1 MTSETSIKPIPQPPG
16 KPLIGNAVTVDSSRM
31 IQSLM
36 ELADKYG
43 PIFKLDMMG
52 TSIVMVSGAAL
63 VAEVC
68 DEKRFDKTVR
78 GPLKRLRLIAG
89 DGLFTGNT
97 DDPNWSKAHNI
108 LLPSFSQKA
117 MGGYLPMMTDIATQL
132 MKKWERLNSDDVID
146 VPKDM
151 IRLTLDTIGVCGF
164 GYRFNSFYREDF
176 HPFIEALN
184 RTLGTTLNMRGIPG
198 EKLFKGEQIKQL
210 RADAAYMNNLVDEII
225 LERRNQGSDSPKDLL
240 DFMLSGRDAVTGERL
255 SDENIRYQINT
266 FLIAGHETTSG
277 LLSFTLYYLLKNRD
291 VLTRAYAEVDEVF
304 GRNID
309 RTPTLSEI
317 GRLPYI
323 RAILSEAL
331 RLWPTAPALGLAPYE
346 DEIIGGKYAIP
357 KGTFTTVLIPSLHR
371 DSSIWGENPDQFN
384 PDHFAP
390 EAEAS
395 RDPAA
400 YKPFGNG
407 QRACIGR
414 QFAIQESILVLGMI
428 LQRFDLFD
436 HTDYQLDIKE
446 TLSIKPDE
454 FFIKARLRDDVER
467 GGASVASDETV
478 ANIHSAA
485 PVPSHGTP
493 LLVLYGS
500 NLGSSESFARE
511 LAQKAEFSGF
521 EVKLAELDA
530 YVGKLPSEGAVA
542 IACSSYNGMPPD
554 NASKF
559 VDWLEQSD
567 PESKKL
573 KGVNYIVLGCGNS
586 DWAATFQ
593 IVPRK
598 IDAAL
603 SALGAT
609 RIVDREELD
618 ARGDVDTQFHEWL
631 DALIPQLGDE
641 FDLDLSINSDAIA
654 EPLYSVE
661 ITESV
666 TANAVADRLGAR
678 EVEVISN
685 SELKDIS
692 KDEGRSTRHIEVK
705 LPIGMDYQPGDH
717 LCVVPVNDE
726 AVVERLLR
734 CFKLE
739 ADTYVRIDSR
749 SEMRGPYP
757 SGSTFSVHH
766 LAQTAG
772 ELQAVATR
780 RDIAALARFSECPNS
795 RSALEALANSSQENG
810 RDTYTTDV
818 LEKRKSVLDLLEEFP
833 ACDLPLAVFL
843 ELIPFLTPRYY
854 SISSAPDDATD
865 SDAGHCSITVG
876 VTRGPALSGK
886 GEFKGTCS
894 NYLAGLKP
902 GDKFQAVVRE
912 PTANFRLPDDPA
924 QPIIMVGPG
933 TGIAPFRGFLQKRD
947 KLQQGGAKLGEAM
960 LFFGCRQPDHD
971 YLYRDE
977 LEDYGHRGV
986 ASVYT
991 AFSRQEGSRTYVQDL
1006 IAHKA
1011 DKVWSLIEGGA
1022 RIYICGDGARMEP
1035 DVRKALT
1042 SIYAEKT
1049 GCSQNEAATWIEG
1062 MIEQERYLLD
1072 VWVG

>member
-1 MTSETSIKPIPQPPG
+1 MDSQTLLEPIPQPPG
-16 KPLIGNAVTVDSSRM
+16 KPLIGNAVTVDSARM

-36 ELADKYG
+36 ELADEYG

-52 TSIVMVSGAAL
+52 TPIIMVSGADL

-89 DGLFTGNT
+89 DGLFTGDT
-97 DDPNWSKAHNI
+97 QDPNWSKAHHI

-117 MGGYLPMMTDIATQL
+117 MGGYLPMMTDIANQL
-132 MKKWERLNSDDVID
+132 MMKWERLNTDDVID

-198 EKLFKGEQIKQL
+198 EKLFKGDQIKQL
-210 RADAAYMNNLVDEII
+210 HRDAAYMNNLVDEII
-225 LERRNQGSDSPKDLL
+225 RERRSQGGGGPEDLL

-291 VLTRAYAEVDEVF
+291 VLKRAYAEVDEVL

-309 RTPTLSEI
+309 RAPTLPEI

-331 RLWPTAPALGLAPYE
+331 RLWPTAPALGLAPYK

-371 DSSIWGENPDQFN
+371 DASEWGNDPEQFN
-384 PDHFAP
+384 PDHFTP
-390 EAEAS
+390 EAEAA
-395 RDPAA
+395 RNPAA

-467 GGASVASDETV
+467 GGADAALDNAAGEMPAAVA
-478 ANIHSAA
+478 
-485 PVPSHGTP
+485 VPSHGTP

-511 LAQKAEFSGF
+511 IAQRAEFSGF
-521 EVKLAELDA
+521 DVKMAELDG
-530 YVGKLPSEGAVA
+530 YVGQLPTEGAVA

-559 VDWLEQSD
+559 TDWLEHNDASSVTL
-567 PESKKL
+567 E
-573 KGVNYIVLGCGNS
+573 GVSYFVLGCGNS

-593 IVPRK
+593 VVPRK
-598 IDAAL
+598 IDARME
-603 SALGAT
+603 ALGAR
-609 RIVDREELD
+609 RIAGTEELD
-618 ARGDVDTQFHEWL
+618 ARGDVDTQFHDWL
-631 DALIPQLGDE
+631 DALIPQLGTE
-641 FDLDLSINSDAIA
+641 FGVPVETEAGALA
-654 EPLYSVE
+654 EPLYSVQ
-661 ITESV
+661 ITQSV

-678 EVEVISN
+678 EVEVVS
-685 SELKDIS
+685 STELKDTS
-692 KDEGRSTRHIEVK
+692 HEEGRSTKHIEVA
-705 LPIGMDYQPGDH
+705 LPEGMTYRPGDH
-717 LCVVPVNDE
+717 LCVVPVNDD

-734 CFKLE
+734 RFKL
-739 ADTYVRIDSR
+739 ARDTYVRIESR
-749 SEMRGPYP
+749 SEMRGPFP
-757 SGSTFSVHH
+757 SGSTFSVQH

-772 ELQAVATR
+772 ELQAIATR
-780 RDIAALARFSECPNS
+780 RDVAALARYSQCPNS
-795 RSALEALANSSQENG
+795 RAALEALAEPAAKG
-810 RDTYTTDV
+810 ETDAYTTEI
-818 LEKRKSVLDLLEEFP
+818 LEKRKSVLDILEDFP

-843 ELIPFLTPRYY
+843 ELIPFLSPRYY
-854 SISSAPDDATD
+854 SIA
-865 SDAGHCSITVG
+865 SDPHHNPGHCSITVG
-876 VTRGPALSGK
+876 VTRGPAMSGK

-894 NYLAGLKP
+894 TYLAGLRP
-902 GDKFQAVVRE
+902 GDRFQAIVRE
-912 PTANFRLPDDPA
+912 PTANFRLPEDHS
-924 QPIIMVGPG
+924 QPVIMVGPG
-933 TGIAPFRGFLQKRD
+933 TGIAPFRGFLQQRD
-947 KLQQGGAKLGEAM
+947 RLQQAGKNLGDAL
-960 LFFGCRQPDHD
+960 LFFGCRHPDHD
-971 YLYRDE
+971 YLYREE
-977 LEDYGHRGV
+977 LEDYDRRGV
-986 ASVYT
+986 ASVFA
-991 AFSRQEGSRTYVQDL
+991 AFSRHDGSRTYVQDC
-1006 IAHKA
+1006 IVEHA
-1011 DKVWSLIEGGA
+1011 DRVWELIEQGA
-1022 RIYICGDGARMEP
+1022 RIYICGDGAKMEP
-1035 DVRKALT
+1035 DVRGTLA
-1042 SIYAEKT
+1042 SIYARKT
-1049 GCSQNEAATWIEG
+1049 DCSGAEADSWIES
-1062 MIEQERYLLD
+1062 MIDRERYLLD

>member
-1 MTSETSIKPIPQPPG
+1 MDPKTSLEPIPQPPG
-16 KPLIGNAVTVDSSRM
+16 KPLIGNAVTVDSSRL

-36 ELADKYG
+36 ELAEQYG

-52 TSIVMVSGAAL
+52 TPIIMVSGTDL

-117 MGGYLPMMTDIATQL
+117 MGGYLPMMTDIANQL
-132 MKKWERLNSDDVID
+132 MVKWERLNSDDVID

-176 HPFIEALN
+176 HPFIQALN

-198 EKLFKGEQIKQL
+198 EKLFKGAAIKQL
-210 RADAAYMNNLVDEII
+210 HQDAAYMNNLVDEII
-225 LERRNQGSDSPKDLL
+225 LERRNQGGDGPEDLL
-240 DFMLSGRDAVTGERL
+240 DFMLSGRDAITGERL

-291 VLTRAYAEVDEVF
+291 VLKRAYAEVDEIL

-371 DSSIWGENPDQFN
+371 DPSEWGDDPEQFD
-384 PDHFAP
+384 PDHFTP

-395 RDPAA
+395 RNPAA

-454 FFIKARLRDDVER
+454 FFIKARLRDDVVR
-467 GGASVASDETV
+467 GGAGTPIDDTATQSPA
-478 ANIHSAA
+478 AA
-485 PVPSHGTP
+485 PALSHGTP

-521 EVKLAELDA
+521 DVRLAELDA
-530 YVGKLPSEGAVA
+530 FAGKLPTEGAVA

-559 VDWLEQSD
+559 ADWLEHSD
-567 PESKKL
+567 PASVKL
-573 KGVNYIVLGCGNS
+573 DGVSYLVLGCGNS

-593 IVPRK
+593 VVPRK
-598 IDAAL
+598 IDARL
-603 SALGAT
+603 EALGAR
-609 RIVDREELD
+609 RITSTEELD
-618 ARGDVDTQFHEWL
+618 ARGDVDTQFHDWL
-631 DALIPQLGDE
+631 DALIPQLGNE
-641 FDLDLSINSDAIA
+641 FDVSIESEAGVIA

-661 ITESV
+661 ITQSV
-666 TANAVADRLGAR
+666 TANAVADRIGAR
-678 EVEVISN
+678 EVEVVSVT
-685 SELKDIS
+685 ELKDTS
-692 KDEGRSTRHIEVK
+692 QEDGRSTKHIEIA
-705 LPIGMDYQPGDH
+705 LPDGMTYRPGDH

-726 AVVERLLR
+726 AIVERLLKR
-734 CFKLE
+734 FKLE
-739 ADTYVRIDSR
+739 RETYVRIESR
-749 SEMRGPYP
+749 SEMRGPFP
-757 SGSTFSVHH
+757 SGSTFSVQH

-780 RDIAALARFSECPNS
+780 RDIAALARYSECPNS
-795 RSALEALANSSQENG
+795 RSALEALAKPAEDG
-810 RDTYTTDV
+810 GADAYTKEV
-818 LEKRKSVLDLLEEFP
+818 LEKRKSVLDILEEFP

-843 ELIPFLTPRYY
+843 ELIPFLSPRYY
-854 SISSAPDDATD
+854 SISSAPDHTP
-865 SDAGHCSITVG
+865 GRCSITVG
-876 VTRGPALSGK
+876 VVEGPALSGK

-894 NYLAGLKP
+894 NYLSAMEQ
-902 GDKFQAVVRE
+902 GDRFQAIIRE
-912 PTANFRLPDDPA
+912 PTANFRLPEDPSR
-924 QPIIMVGPG
+924 PVIMVGPG
-933 TGIAPFRGFLQKRD
+933 TGIAPFRGFLQQRERM
-947 KLQQGGAKLGEAM
+947 QQEGTKIGDAM
-960 LFFGCRQPDHD
+960 LFFGCRHPEHD

-977 LEDYGHRGV
+977 IEEYDRRGV
-986 ASVYT
+986 ASVYA
-991 AFSRQEGSRTYVQDL
+991 AFSRHTEPCTYVQDR
-1006 IAHKA
+1006 IAEQA
-1011 DKVWSLIEGGA
+1011 DRVWELLEQGA
-1022 RIYICGDGARMEP
+1022 LIYICGDGARMEP
-1035 DVRKALT
+1035 DVRKALAA
-1042 SIYAEKT
+1042 IYAKKKD
-1049 GCSQNEAATWIEG
+1049 CSQDDAVNWIES
-1062 MIEQERYLLD
+1062 MIENERYLLD

>member
-1 MTSETSIKPIPQPPG
+1 MASHTTFAEIPQPPT
-16 KPLIGNAVTVDSSRM
+16 KPLIGNAMTVDAERM

-36 ELADKYG
+36 ELAEEHG

-52 TSIVMVSGAAL
+52 TPLIMVSSAEL
-63 VAEVC
+63 VGEVC
-68 DEKRFDKTVR
+68 DERRFDKTVR

-89 DGLFTGNT
+89 DGLFTGDT
-97 DDPNWSKAHNI
+97 DNPNWAKAHNI

-117 MGGYLPMMTDIATQL
+117 MGGYLPMMTDIANQL
-132 MKKWERLNSDDVID
+132 MLKWERANSDDVID

-198 EKLFKGEQIKQL
+198 EKLFKGDQIKQL
-210 RADAAYMNNLVDEII
+210 HRDAAYMNNLVDEII
-225 LERRNQGSDSPKDLL
+225 RERRSQGGDGPEDLL
-240 DFMLSGRDAVTGERL
+240 DFMLKGRDAVTGERL

-277 LLSFTLYYLLKNRD
+277 LLSFTIYYLLKNRD
-291 VLTRAYAEVDEVF
+291 VLKRAYVEVDEVL

-309 RTPTLSEI
+309 RAPTLSEI

-323 RAILSEAL
+323 RAILFEAL

-346 DEIIGGKYAIP
+346 DEVIGGKYAIP

-371 DSSIWGENPDQFN
+371 DTAVWGDNPEQFN
-384 PDHFAP
+384 PDHFTP
-390 EAEAS
+390 EAEAA

-454 FFIKARLRDDVER
+454 FFIKARLREDVER
-467 GGASVASDETV
+467 GGTASVEDTV
-478 ANIHSAA
+478 ADSETAA

-521 EVKLAELDA
+521 DVTLAELDA
-530 YVGKLPSEGAVA
+530 FAGKLPSHGAVA

-554 NASKF
+554 NAAKF
-559 VDWLEQSD
+559 VDWLEGTTSA
-567 PESKKL
+567 ETKL
-573 KGVNYIVLGCGNS
+573 DGVSYLMLGCGNS

-593 IVPRK
+593 DVPRK

-603 SALGAT
+603 EDLGAK
-609 RIVDREELD
+609 RIVETEELD
-618 ARGDVDTQFHEWL
+618 ARGDVDTQFHDWL
-631 DALIPQLGDE
+631 DELMPQLGDE
-641 FDLDLSINSDAIA
+641 FGLDLLGGSDAAA
-654 EPLYSVE
+654 EPLYTVE
-661 ITESV
+661 VTESI
-666 TANAVADRLGAR
+666 TANTVAGRLGAR
-678 EVEVISN
+678 EVEVLSN
-685 SELKDIS
+685 TELKDTS
-692 KDEGRSTRHIEVK
+692 QGEGRSTRHIEVK
-705 LPIGMDYQPGDH
+705 LPDGMHYQPGDH
-717 LCVVPVNDE
+717 LCVVPLNDD
-726 AVVERLLR
+726 AVVERLLKR
-734 CFKLE
+734 FRLDR
-739 ADTYVRIDSR
+739 DTYVRIESR
-749 SEMRGPYP
+749 SEMRGPFP
-757 SGSTFSVHH
+757 SGSTFSVYN

-772 ELQAVATR
+772 ELQSVATR
-780 RDIAALARFSECPNS
+780 RDIAMLARYSECPNS
-795 RSALEALANSSQENG
+795 RSALEALAQPAADDG
-810 RDTYTTDV
+810 TDAYTSEV
-818 LEKRKSVLDLLEEFP
+818 LEKRKSVLDILEDYP

-843 ELIPFLTPRYY
+843 ELIPFLSPRYY
-854 SISSAPDDATD
+854 SISSAPAHKPGT
-865 SDAGHCSITVG
+865 CSITVG

-894 NYLAGLKP
+894 TYLAGLAP
-902 GDKFQAVVRE
+902 GDRFQAVVKK
-912 PTANFRLPDDPA
+912 PTSDFRLPDDPS

-933 TGIAPFRGFLQKRD
+933 TGIAPFRGFLQQRD
-947 KLQQGGAKLGEAM
+947 HLQKEGGKLGDAL
-960 LFFGCRQPDHD
+960 LFFGCRHPDYD

-977 LEDYGHRGV
+977 LADYGNRDV
-986 ASVYT
+986 AEIYA
-991 AFSRQEGSRTYVQDL
+991 AFSRHGGARTYVQDL
-1006 IAHKA
+1006 IKREAQR
-1011 DKVWSLIEGGA
+1011 VWTLIDQGA

-1035 DVRKALT
+1035 DVREALKV
-1042 SIYAEKT
+1042 IYAEKARA
-1049 GCSQNEAATWIEG
+1049 SEDDASRWIET
-1062 MIEQERYLLD
+1062 MIEKERYVLD

>member
-1 MTSETSIKPIPQPPG
+1 MV
-16 KPLIGNAVTVDSSRM
+16 GNALTVDSSRM

-36 ELADKYG
+36 ELADEYG

-52 TSIVMVSGAAL
+52 TPLVIVSSADL

-97 DDPNWSKAHNI
+97 DDPNWAKAHNI

-117 MGGYLPMMTDIATQL
+117 MGGYLPMMIDIASQL
-132 MKKWERLNSDDVID
+132 MLKWERLNSDDAID

-184 RTLGTTLNMRGIPG
+184 RTLGTTLKMRGIPG

-210 RADAAYMNNLVDEII
+210 QHDAAYMNNLVDAII
-225 LERRNQGSDSPKDLL
+225 LERRNQGGDGPGDLL

-291 VLTRAYAEVDEVF
+291 VLKRAYAEVDDVL

-309 RTPTLSEI
+309 RAPTLAEI

-323 RAILSEAL
+323 RSILSESL

-371 DSSIWGENPDQFN
+371 DASVWGKDPDQFD
-384 PDHFAP
+384 PDHFTP
-390 EAEAS
+390 EAEAT
-395 RDPAA
+395 RHPAA

-414 QFAIQESILVLGMI
+414 QFALQESILVLGMI

-467 GGASVASDETV
+467 GGANAQPQER
-478 ANIHSAA
+478 SADLPA
-485 PVPSHGTP
+485 AAQVPGHGTP
-493 LLVLYGS
+493 LLVLFGS
-500 NLGSSESFARE
+500 NLGSSENFARE

-521 EVKLAELDA
+521 DVRLAELDA
-530 YVGKLPSEGAVA
+530 YAGKLPNEGAVA

-559 VDWLEQSD
+559 VDWLEHTD
-567 PESKKL
+567 PASAKL
-573 KGVNYIVLGCGNS
+573 ADVAYFVLGCGNS
-586 DWAATFQ
+586 DWASTFQ
-593 IVPRK
+593 LVPRK
-598 IDAAL
+598 IDRQLEAM
-603 SALGAT
+603 GAR
-609 RIVDREELD
+609 RIVGTTELD
-618 ARGDVDTQFHEWL
+618 ARGDVDTQFHNWL

-641 FDLDLSINSDAIA
+641 FGVDLAGDADAIA
-654 EPLYSVE
+654 QPLYSVE
-661 ITESV
+661 ITQSV
-666 TANAVADRLGAR
+666 TANAVADRVGAR
-678 EVEVISN
+678 EVEVVSVT
-685 SELKDIS
+685 ELKDTS
-692 KDEGRSTRHIEVK
+692 QEEGRSTRHIEVN
-705 LPIGMDYQPGDH
+705 LPDGMKYQPGDH
-717 LCVVPVNDE
+717 LCVVPVNEE
-726 AVVERLLR
+726 AVVARLLQR
-734 CFKLE
+734 FGLTR
-739 ADTYVRIDSR
+739 DTYVRIESR
-749 SEMRGPYP
+749 SEMRGPFP
-757 SGSTFSVHH
+757 SGSTFSVHN
-766 LAQTAG
+766 LAETAG

-780 RDIAALARFSECPNS
+780 RDIATLARYAECPKS
-795 RSALEALANSSQENG
+795 RSALEALAKPAEANG
-810 RDTYTTDV
+810 DETYTTEILD
-818 LEKRKSVLDLLEEFP
+818 KRKSVLDILEEFP

-843 ELIPFLTPRYY
+843 ELIPFLSPRYY
-854 SISSAPDDATD
+854 SISSAPEQ
-865 SDAGHCSITVG
+865 SSGRCSITVG
-876 VTRGPALSGK
+876 VVEGPALSGK
-886 GEFKGTCS
+886 GAFKGTCS
-894 NYLAGLKP
+894 NYLAGLNP
-902 GDKFQAVVRE
+902 GDRFQAVVRE
-912 PTANFRLPDDPA
+912 PTANFRLPHDPA

-933 TGIAPFRGFLQKRD
+933 TGIAPFRGFLQQRD
-947 KLQQGGAKLGEAM
+947 RLQLGGAALGDAL
-960 LFFGCRQPDHD
+960 LFFGCRHPDHD

-977 LEDYGHRGV
+977 LADYDRRGV
-986 ASVYT
+986 ATVYA
-991 AFSRQEGSRTYVQDL
+991 AFSRHNGSQTYVQDL
-1006 IAHKA
+1006 IAQEA
-1011 DKVWSLIEGGA
+1011 DRIWALIERGA

-1035 DVRKALT
+1035 GVRKALS
-1042 SIYAEKT
+1042 SIYVQKT
-1049 GCSQNEAATWIEG
+1049 GCSPIDAVRWIEA
-1062 MIEQERYLLD
+1062 MIEKERYLLD
-1072 VWVG
+1072 VWVS

>member
-1 MTSETSIKPIPQPPG
+1 MASRTSLDPIPQPPG
-16 KPLIGNAVTVDSSRM
+16 KPLIGNAFTVDSSRL

-36 ELADKYG
+36 ELADEYG

-52 TSIVMVSGAAL
+52 TPLIIVSSADL

-97 DDPNWSKAHNI
+97 DDPNWAKAHNI

-117 MGGYLPMMTDIATQL
+117 MGGYLPMMTDIASQL
-132 MKKWERLNSDDVID
+132 MLKWERLNSDEVID

-184 RTLGTTLNMRGIPG
+184 RTLGTTLGMRGIPG
-198 EKLFKGEQIKQL
+198 EKLFKGEQLKQL
-210 RADAAYMNNLVDEII
+210 QQDAAYMNNLVDEII
-225 LERRNQGSDSPKDLL
+225 LERRNLGGDGQGDLL
-240 DFMLSGRDAVTGERL
+240 DFMLLGRDAVTGERL

-291 VLTRAYAEVDEVF
+291 VLKRAYAEVDEVL

-309 RTPTLSEI
+309 RAPTLPEI

-323 RAILSEAL
+323 RSILSEAL
-331 RLWPTAPALGLAPYE
+331 RLWPTAPALGLAPY
-346 DEIIGGKYAIP
+346 DDVIIGGKYAVP

-371 DSSIWGENPDQFN
+371 DTSVWGDDPEQFN
-384 PDHFAP
+384 PDHFTP

-395 RDPAA
+395 RHPAA

-414 QFAIQESILVLGMI
+414 QFALQESILVLGMI

-454 FFIKARLRDDVER
+454 FFIKARLREDIER
-467 GGASVASDETV
+467 GGADTGSEAVIGNMPA
-478 ANIHSAA
+478 IA

-493 LLVLYGS
+493 LLVLFGS

-521 EVKLAELDA
+521 DVELAELDA
-530 YVGKLPSEGAVA
+530 YAGKLPTEGAIA

-567 PESKKL
+567 PVL
-573 KGVNYIVLGCGNS
+573 AQLDGVAYFVLGCGNS
-586 DWAATFQ
+586 DWASTFQ
-593 IVPRK
+593 LVPRK
-598 IDAAL
+598 IDLQLA
-603 SALGAT
+603 SMGAR
-609 RIVDREELD
+609 RITGTEELD
-618 ARGDVDTQFHEWL
+618 ARGDVDTQFHDWL

-641 FDLDLSINSDAIA
+641 FGVDLEGESDAIA
-654 EPLYSVE
+654 QPLYSVE
-661 ITESV
+661 LTESV
-666 TANAVADRLGAR
+666 TANAVADRVGAR
-678 EVEVISN
+678 EVEVVSN
-685 SELKDIS
+685 TELKDIS
-692 KDEGRSTRHIEVK
+692 KGEGRSTRHIEVK
-705 LPIGMDYQPGDH
+705 LPDGMQYQPGDH

-726 AVVERLLR
+726 VVVERLLR
-734 CFKLE
+734 RFKLDR
-739 ADTYVRIDSR
+739 DTYVRIESR
-749 SEMRGPYP
+749 SEMRGPFP
-757 SGSTFSVHH
+757 SGSTFSVQH

-780 RDIAALARFSECPNS
+780 RDIAALARYSECPKS
-795 RSALEALANSSQENG
+795 RSALEELAKPADANG
-810 RDTYTTDV
+810 GDTYTTEI
-818 LEKRKSVLDLLEEFP
+818 LEKRKSVLDILEEFP

-843 ELIPFLTPRYY
+843 ELIPFLSPRYY
-854 SISSAPDDATD
+854 SISSAPEKG
-865 SDAGHCSITVG
+865 SGRCSITVG
-876 VTRGPALSGK
+876 VVEGPALSGK
-886 GEFKGTCS
+886 GDFKGTCS
-894 NYLAGLKP
+894 NYLAELPP
-902 GDKFQAVVRE
+902 GERFKAIVRE
-912 PTANFRLPDDPA
+912 PTANFRLPNDPS

-933 TGIAPFRGFLQKRD
+933 TGIAPFRGFLQQRD
-947 KLQQGGAKLGEAM
+947 MLQQTGTTLGEAL
-960 LFFGCRQPDHD
+960 LFFGCHHPDHD

-977 LEDYGHRGV
+977 LADYDRRGV
-986 ASVYT
+986 ASVHT
-991 AFSRQEGSRTYVQDL
+991 AFSRHDGSRTYVQDL
-1006 IAHKA
+1006 IAQQA
-1011 DKVWSLIEGGA
+1011 DRIWAQLERGA

-1035 DVRKALT
+1035 DVRRALASVYAQKAN
-1042 SIYAEKT
+1042 
-1049 GCSQNEAATWIEG
+1049 CSQSDAAAWIEA
-1062 MIEQERYLLD
+1062 MIEEERYLLD
-1072 VWVG
+1072 VWVS

>member
-1 MTSETSIKPIPQPPG
+1 MASETSLHPIPQPPG
-16 KPLIGNAVTVDSSRM
+16 KPFIGNTVTVDASRM

-36 ELADKYG
+36 GLAEEHG

-52 TSIVMVSGAAL
+52 TTIIMVSGADL

-117 MGGYLPMMTDIATQL
+117 MGGYLPMMTDIAGQL

-184 RTLGTTLNMRGIPG
+184 RTLSTTLNMRGIPG
-198 EKLFKGEQIKQL
+198 EKLFKGEQIRQL
-210 RADAAYMNNLVDEII
+210 HTDTAYMNNLVDEII
-225 LERRNQGSDSPKDLL
+225 LERRNQGGDGPEDLL

-291 VLTRAYAEVDEVF
+291 VLKRAYAEVDEVL

-309 RTPTLSEI
+309 RSPTLSEI
-317 GRLPYI
+317 GKLPYI

-331 RLWPTAPALGLAPYE
+331 RLWPTAPALGLAPFE
-346 DEIIGGKYAIP
+346 DEIIGGRYAIP

-371 DSSIWGENPDQFN
+371 DTSVWGDNADQFN
-384 PDHFAP
+384 PDHFTPA
-390 EAEAS
+390 AEAS

-454 FFIKARLRDDVER
+454 FFIKAKLRDDVER
-467 GGASVASDETV
+467 GRIATESDGNAREMPVGA
-478 ANIHSAA
+478 
-485 PVPSHGTP
+485 PLPSHGTP

-500 NLGSSESFARE
+500 NLGASESFARE
-511 LAQKAEFSGF
+511 LAQRGEFSGF
-521 EVKLAELDA
+521 DVKLAELDA
-530 YVGKLPSEGAVA
+530 YTGKLPSEGAVA

-559 VDWLEQSD
+559 VDWLEESD
-567 PESKKL
+567 STVTKL
-573 KGVNYIVLGCGNS
+573 DGVNYIMLGCGNS

-593 IVPRK
+593 VVPRK

-603 SALGAT
+603 NSLGAK
-609 RIVDREELD
+609 RIVDTEELD

-631 DALIPQLGDE
+631 DALIPQLGDQ
-641 FDLDLSINSDAIA
+641 FNVDLGEEADAVA

-666 TANAVADRLGAR
+666 TANAVASRVGAR
-678 EVEVISN
+678 EVEVVSN
-685 SELKDIS
+685 AELKDTS
-692 KDEGRSTRHIEVK
+692 QDDGRSTRHIEVK
-705 LPIGMDYQPGDH
+705 LPSGMSYQPGDH

-734 CFKLE
+734 RFKLDS
-739 ADTYVRIDSR
+739 DTYVRINSR
-749 SEMRGPYP
+749 SDMRGPFP
-757 SGSTFSVHH
+757 SGSTFSVQH

-780 RDIAALARFSECPNS
+780 RDIVMLARYSECPKS
-795 RSALEALANSSQENG
+795 RSALEALAKSSERNEP
-810 RDTYTTDV
+810 DTYTTEV
-818 LEKRKSVLDLLEEFP
+818 MEKRKSVLDILEEFP

-843 ELIPFLTPRYY
+843 ELIPFLSPRYY
-854 SISSAPDDATD
+854 SISSAPQNMP
-865 SDAGHCSITVG
+865 GQCSITVG
-876 VTRGPALSGK
+876 VTRGPAMSGK
-886 GEFKGTCS
+886 GVFKGTCS
-894 NYLAGLKP
+894 NYLAALKP
-902 GDKFQAVVRE
+902 GDQFQAVVRE
-912 PTANFRLPDDPA
+912 PTANFRLPDNLS
-924 QPIIMVGPG
+924 QPILMVGPG
-933 TGIAPFRGFLQKRD
+933 TGIAPFRGFLQQRNSLK
-947 KLQQGGAKLGEAM
+947 QGGAVLGDAM
-960 LFFGCRQPDHD
+960 LFFGCRHPDHD

-977 LEDYGHRGV
+977 LENYGERGV
-986 ASVYT
+986 ASIHA
-991 AFSRQEGSRTYVQDL
+991 AFSRHNNACTYVQDL
-1006 IAHKA
+1006 ITHEV
-1011 DKVWSLIEGGA
+1011 DKVWALIEGGA
-1022 RIYICGDGARMEP
+1022 KIYVCGDGARMEP
-1035 DVRKALT
+1035 DVRAALT
-1042 SIYAEKT
+1042 SIYSQKT
-1049 GCSQNEAATWIEG
+1049 GASKNDAANWIEE